1 MDHTDWDIYFRK
13 LIKFFKYKGDIL
25 RMYSKT
31 IPDMPFED
39 LNAW

>member
-1 MDHTDWDIYFRK
+1 MDHTHCDPYFRK

-25 RMYSKT
+25 RMYSNI

-39 LNAW
+39 LNTW